1 MHTTIILSPKPTVM
15 NRLISLCL
23 LLLAGLFSIAC
34 SPRVTTTQPTDADL
48 SKYRTFAY
56 LPNADVSLP
65 NAEMDQEQ
73 VNSQIVQTV
82 NNQMERKGYTLNRD
96 NPDLLVLISVKRE
109 QETAVET
116 DPVYATYPYATYGV
130 NTVSPYYNNYY
141 YNDFYNYG
149 SVVGYDTD
157 TYNYTEGTLI
167 ISLVDRQSRN
177 TVWKGMTSESIYRG
191 NTTEEIVK
199 LVDDI
204 FDEYPVKGR
213 AKK

>member
-1 MHTTIILSPKPTVM
+1 M
-15 NRLISLCL
+15 NRIFSLCF
-23 LLLAGLFSIAC
+23 LLLAGLFITAC
-34 SPRVTTTQPTDADL
+34 SPRVTTAQPTDADL
-48 SKYRTFAY
+48 SKYRSFAY

-82 NNQMERKGYTLNRD
+82 NNQMERQGYTVDRD
-96 NPDLLVLISVKRE
+96 NPDLLVLISVKRD
-109 QETAVET
+109 QETAVRT
-116 DPVYATYPYATYGV
+116 DPVYATYPYGTYGV

-149 SVVGYDTD
+149 GVVGYDTD

-167 ISLVDRQSRN
+167 ISLVDRESRN
-177 TVWKGMTSESIYRG
+177 TVWKGITSESIYQG
-191 NTTEEIVK
+191 STTEEIVE

-204 FDEYPVKGR
+204 FDEYPVQGR